1 MPGCAL
7 DHYDAMQDMAGASL
21 HSQHERIKVNND
33 SASLPNLRRGS
44 GIFIFLAL
52 SGLIP
57 WLARYGVISQWI
69 LLLHIIVG
77 LAAIAPLTVVLIK
90 HGREAD
96 RDAPTRWWSAGLWS
110 GIGWSALGLSGLWL
124 VGKGILGVFVPYR
137 MHSVHLVAGIAFGAV
152 GIFHIVHGLAQSKF
166 SQGRYAQLA
175 RPLVLCILI
184 LAVGAAAIG
193 LTRRQGTLAIAN
205 FIPSNARTDTGR
217 VIPARLLL
225 GSESC
230 GVSGCHRTIYEQWLP
245 GAHHFSGADP
255 FYAVIKAN
263 YVKAQGVGAGKYCAG
278 CHEPISLVSGE
289 NIPAQTSPT
298 SQAGSSCVFCHALR
312 NPDVKGNA
320 NYVATAPHP
329 YLFEFSSSPAL
340 RKVSQALIRLHP
352 EQHKLDYDSRHSQ
365 SIEFCGTCHKQ
376 YLDKRV
382 NGWGFVQLQNQYD
395 DLKNGPWYTDESRRL
410 RCQSCHMRE
419 VGAEDPARNVRGV
432 IHEHRIL
439 ASNTFVPDMLHLPGA
454 GQQIELVKQWLTGQ
468 AVIPEIAKVWPA
480 GPIITLGL
488 APESPLAED
497 QVANVQALVIN
508 TKVGHAFPTG
518 PLDVIQSW
526 LEFTATDDRGRS
538 VFSAG
543 TLDAKERLQG
553 KTVEYRSFLLDR
565 QGHVLYNH
573 ALWDA
578 VGARDKRMIL
588 PGASDSADFQFRVP
602 RGVAGP
608 LHCKLRLLYRKFN
621 PDSLAAIFP
630 NTTPPPVP
638 ITEISSFSVDLPVQ
652 PARRAAVRRQ
662 MQRDLSARRP
672 AASQT
677 AGITR

>member
-1 MPGCAL
+1 
-7 DHYDAMQDMAGASL
+7 
-21 HSQHERIKVNND
+21 VNND
-33 SASLPNLRRGS
+33 SARVATLRRAS
-44 GIFIFLAL
+44 AIFIFLAL

-77 LAAIAPLTVVLIK
+77 LAAIVPLAVIFIK
-90 HGREAD
+90 HGGAAD
-96 RDAPTRWWSAGLWS
+96 RDKPARWWSAGLWS
-110 GIGWSALGLSGLWL
+110 GIGWAALGLSGLWL
-124 VGKGILGVFVPYR
+124 VGKGMWGVFVPYR
-137 MHSVHLVAGIAFGAV
+137 MHSMHLVAGIAFGIA
-152 GIFHIVHGLAQSKF
+152 GLIHIVYGLARNKF
-166 SQGRYAQLA
+166 PRDRYAQLA
-175 RPLVLCILI
+175 RPLAMCLLTF
-184 LAVGAAAIG
+184 AVGAAAIG
-193 LTRRQGTLAIAN
+193 IIRRHGTLAIAN
-205 FIPSNARTDTGR
+205 FVPSNARTDTGR
-217 VIPARLLL
+217 VIPAKLLL

-230 GVSGCHRTIYEQWLP
+230 GASSCHSTIYEEWVP
-245 GAHHFSGADP
+245 SAHHFSGTDP

-263 YVKAQGVGAGKYCAG
+263 YIKAQGVGAGKYCAG
-278 CHEPISLVSGE
+278 CHEPISLISGE
-289 NIPAQTSPT
+289 NIHAQASPA
-298 SQAGSSCVFCHALR
+298 SQAGSSCVFCHVLR
-312 NPDVKGNA
+312 HPDVKGNA
-320 NYVATAPHP
+320 NYVATAPNP

-352 EQHKLDYDSRHSQ
+352 EQHKLDYDARHAQ
-365 SIEFCGTCHKQ
+365 PIEFCGTCHKQ

-395 DLKNGPWYTDESRRL
+395 DLKNGPWYTNEDKRL
-410 RCQSCHMRE
+410 SCQSCHMRE
-419 VGAEDPARNVRGV
+419 VTAEDPARNAKGV

-439 ASNTFVPDMLHLPGA
+439 ASNTFVPEMLHLPGA

-468 AVIPEIAKVWPA
+468 TVIPEIAKVWPA
-480 GPIITLGL
+480 GPIIALELT
-488 APESPLAED
+488 PESSLAED
-497 QVANVQALVIN
+497 QMADIRALAIN

-526 LEFTATDDRGRS
+526 LEFTATDAKGQP

-543 TLDAKERLQG
+543 TLDGQERLQG

-565 QGHVLYNH
+565 QAHVLYNH

-588 PGASDSADFQFRVP
+588 PGASDSAEFQFHVP

-621 PDSLAAIFP
+621 PDSLTAIFP

-652 PARRAAVRRQ
+652 AAVQPAVRSAKRAAVPRQ
-662 MQRDLSARRP
+662 PQRDLSARRLP
-672 AASQT
+672 TSPVLGT
-677 AGITR
+677 AR

>member
-1 MPGCAL
+1 MRLRETA
-7 DHYDAMQDMAGASL
+7 AAASQ
-21 HSQHERIKVNND
+21 HPQHERTNVNND
-33 SASLPNLRRGS
+33 SAYLPPLRRAS
-44 GIFIFLAL
+44 AIFIFLAL

-57 WLARYGVISQWI
+57 WLRRYGVVSQWI

-77 LAAIAPLTVVLIK
+77 VAAIVPLTVIFIK
-90 HGREAD
+90 HGRAAGRET
-96 RDAPTRWWSAGLWS
+96 PTRWWSAGLWS
-110 GIGWSALGLSGLWL
+110 GIGWATLGISGLWL
-124 VGKGILGVFVPYR
+124 VGKGIWGVFVPYR
-137 MHSVHLVAGIAFGAV
+137 MHSIHLYAGLAFGAA
-152 GIFHIVHGLAQSKF
+152 GLIHIGYSTARSKIP
-166 SQGRYAQLA
+166 QGRYAQLA
-175 RPLVLCILI
+175 RPLVVCILI
-184 LAVGAAAIG
+184 LAVGVTAIAIN
-193 LTRRQGTLAIAN
+193 RRQGTLAAAN

-217 VIPARLLL
+217 VIPAKMLL

-230 GVSGCHRTIYEQWLP
+230 GTSGCHTAIYEQWAP
-245 GAHHFSGADP
+245 SAHHFSGVDP
-255 FYAVIKAN
+255 FYAVIKGN
-263 YVKAQGVGAGKYCAG
+263 YIQAQGVGAGKYCAG
-278 CHEPISLVSGE
+278 CHEPISLMSGE
-289 NIPAQTSPT
+289 NIHAQASPA
-298 SQAGSSCVFCHALR
+298 SQAGSSCVFCHSLR
-312 NPDVKGNA
+312 HPDVKGNA
-320 NYVATAPHP
+320 NYVATAPDP

-352 EQHKLDYDSRHSQ
+352 EQHKLDYDARHAQ
-365 SIEFCGTCHKQ
+365 PIEFCGTCHKQ

-395 DLKNGPWYTDESRRL
+395 DLKNGPWYTNESKRL

-419 VGAEDPARNVRGV
+419 VPAEDPARNAQGV

-439 ASNTFVPDMLHLPGA
+439 ASNAFVPEMLHLPGA

-480 GPIITLGL
+480 GPIIALELT
-488 APESPLAED
+488 PENPLAED
-497 QVANVQALVIN
+497 QMADIRALAIN

-526 LEFTATDDRGRS
+526 LEFTATDAHGQP

-543 TLDAKERLQG
+543 TLDAQERLQG

-565 QGHVLYNH
+565 QAHVLYNH

-578 VGARDKRMIL
+578 VGARDKRAIV
-588 PGASDSADFQFRVP
+588 PGASDSAEFRFRVP
-602 RGVAGP
+602 CGVAGP

-630 NTTPPPVP
+630 NSTPPPVP
-638 ITEISSFSVDLPVQ
+638 ITEISSVSVDLPVQ
-652 PARRAAVRRQ
+652 PASRAAAHNPA
-662 MQRDLSARRP
+662 QRDLSEHRIS
-672 AASQT
+672 ASRS

>member
-1 MPGCAL
+1 M
-7 DHYDAMQDMAGASL
+7 
-21 HSQHERIKVNND
+21 
-33 SASLPNLRRGS
+33 
-44 GIFIFLAL
+44 
-52 SGLIP
+52 
-57 WLARYGVISQWI
+57 
-69 LLLHIIVG
+69 
-77 LAAIAPLTVVLIK
+77 
-90 HGREAD
+90 
-96 RDAPTRWWSAGLWS
+96 
-110 GIGWSALGLSGLWL
+110 
-124 VGKGILGVFVPYR
+124 
-137 MHSVHLVAGIAFGAV
+137 
-152 GIFHIVHGLAQSKF
+152 
-166 SQGRYAQLA
+166 
-175 RPLVLCILI
+175 CILTF
-184 LAVGAAAIG
+184 AVGAAAIG
-193 LTRRQGTLAIAN
+193 ITRRQGTLAIAN
-205 FIPSNARTDTGR
+205 FVPSNARTDTGR
-217 VIPARLLL
+217 VIPAKLLM

-230 GVSGCHRTIYEQWLP
+230 GASSCHSTIYEEWVP
-245 GAHHFSGADP
+245 SAHHFSGADP

-278 CHEPISLVSGE
+278 CHEPISLMSGE
-289 NIPAQTSPT
+289 NIPAQSSPT

-312 NPDVKGNA
+312 DPDVKGNA
-320 NYVATAPHP
+320 NYVATAPNP
-329 YLFEFSSSPAL
+329 YLFEFSSSPTL
-340 RKVSQALIRLHP
+340 RKVSQALIRLRP
-352 EQHKLDYDSRHSQ
+352 EQHKLDYDARHSQ

-395 DLKNGPWYTDESRRL
+395 DLKNGPWYTDESKRL

-419 VGAEDPARNVRGV
+419 VPAEDPARNAQGV

-439 ASNTFVPDMLHLPGA
+439 ASNNFVPEMLHLPGA
-454 GQQIELVKQWLTGQ
+454 GQQIALVEQWLTGQ
-468 AVIPEIAKVWPA
+468 SVIPEIAKVWPP
-480 GPIITLGL
+480 GPIIALDL

-497 QVANVQALVIN
+497 QMADIQALVIN

-526 LEFTATDDRGRS
+526 LEFTATDDTGRL

-543 TLDAKERLQG
+543 TLDATGRLQG

-565 QGHVLYNH
+565 QAHVLYNH

-588 PGASDSADFQFRVP
+588 PGASDSAEFQFHVP

-638 ITEISSFSVDLPVQ
+638 ITEISSFSVDLPVRS
-652 PARRAAVRRQ
+652 ARRTAVLRQ
-662 MQRDLSARRP
+662 PQRDLSARRLP
-672 AASQT
+672 TSPVVGT
-677 AGITR
+677 AR

>member
-1 MPGCAL
+1 M
-7 DHYDAMQDMAGASL
+7 
-21 HSQHERIKVNND
+21 NND
-33 SASLPNLRRGS
+33 SASLPSLRRAS
-44 GIFIFLAL
+44 AIFIFLAL

-57 WLARYGVISQWI
+57 WLVRYGVISQWI

-77 LAAIAPLTVVLIK
+77 LAAIIPLTVIFTK

-96 RDAPTRWWSAGLWS
+96 RDSPTRWWSAALWS
-110 GIGWSALGLSGLWL
+110 GIGWAALSLSGLWL
-124 VGKGILGVFVPYR
+124 VGKGIWGVFVPYR
-137 MHSVHLVAGIAFGAV
+137 MHSVHLVAGLAFGAV
-152 GIFHIVHGLAQSKF
+152 GLFHVVYGVAQSKF
-166 SQGRYAQLA
+166 PRGRYAQLA
-175 RPLVLCILI
+175 RPLALCILI
-184 LAVGAAAIG
+184 FAVGAVVIG
-193 LTRRQGTLAIAN
+193 ITLRQETLAIAN

-217 VIPARLLL
+217 VIPAKLLL
-225 GSESC
+225 SSESC
-230 GVSGCHRTIYEQWLP
+230 GASGCHSTIYEEWVP
-245 GAHHFSGADP
+245 SAHHFSGADP

-263 YVKAQGVGAGKYCAG
+263 YVKAQGAGAGKYCAG
-278 CHEPISLVSGE
+278 CHEPISLMSGE
-289 NIPAQTSPT
+289 NIPAHTSPT
-298 SQAGSSCVFCHALR
+298 SQAGSSCIFCHALR

-320 NYVATAPHP
+320 NYVATAPNP

-352 EQHKLDYDSRHSQ
+352 EQHKLDYDAQHSQ

-410 RCQSCHMRE
+410 RCQSCHMHE
-419 VGAEDPARNVRGV
+419 VAAEDPARNARGV

-439 ASNTFVPDMLHLPGA
+439 ASNGFVPEMLHLPGA
-454 GQQIELVKQWLTGQ
+454 GRQIELVKQWLTGQ
-468 AVIPEIAKVWPA
+468 TVIPEIARVWPA
-480 GPIITLGL
+480 GPIITLSL
-488 APESPLAED
+488 APENPLVVNRMAD
-497 QVANVQALVIN
+497 IQALVIN

-526 LEFTATDDRGRS
+526 LEFTATDDRGRP

-543 TLDAKERLQG
+543 TLDADGRLQG

-565 QGHVLYNH
+565 QAHVLYNH

-578 VGARDKRMIL
+578 VGARDKRTIL
-588 PGASDSADFQFRVP
+588 PGGSDSAEFRFRVP
-602 RGVAGP
+602 RDVLGP

-652 PARRAAVRRQ
+652 PAGGTAVRRQ
-662 MQRDLSARRP
+662 PQRDLSARRLSAKQP
-672 AASQT
+672 V
-677 AGITR
+677 GIAR